1 MLALGWVGEPGL
13 ELALDC
19 AAGDRAARL
28 GAWGLAC
35 GSDLGAEA
43 GLRAA
48 RAWRLKAPSSSWR
61 SSGLSPAPWPNTFT
75 WKRSATSRALD
86 WSPCSTQRPPRH
98 RAAAAAEFGPAGGG
112 AGHVRNRKQ
121 GPHLISL
128 LETGLAEAPLLLG
141 EYQFF
146 THLRLREKPVQG
158 GAIDHKAVGH
168 IGHGA
173 TGQPGTEGQHKK
185 GTQDETGDQEQ
196 TQSPG
201 QASGHENDQGGWN
214 LSSRPKPCL
223 RCPRFRGSS
232 SAMISA
238 SAMIPA
244 LARPDLRVGAGRP
257 TAKKGPTCCWPSG
270 DCWPCRR
277 VPD

>member
-1 MLALGWVGEPGL
+1 MALIGAQPRPLAQHLHLEAVGHQQGT
-13 ELALDC
+13 
-19 AAGDRAARL
+19 RL
-28 GAWGLAC
+28 VPL
-35 GSDLGAEA
+35 LH
-43 GLRAA
+43 
-48 RAWRLKAPSSSWR
+48 
-61 SSGLSPAPWPNTFT
+61 
-75 WKRSATSRALD
+75 
-86 WSPCSTQRPPRH
+86 QRPTRQ
-98 RAAAAAEFGPAGGG
+98 RAAAAAEFGPAGGR

-141 EYQFF
+141 ENQFF
-146 THLRLREKPVQG
+146 TNLRLREKPVQG

-201 QASGHENDQGGWN
+201 QASGHENDKRGWN
-214 LSSRPKPCL
+214 LSSRPKPSL
-223 RCPRFRGSS
+223 RRPSARGSS
-232 SAMISA
+232 

-244 LARPDLRVGAGRP
+244 LARPDLRAGAGRP